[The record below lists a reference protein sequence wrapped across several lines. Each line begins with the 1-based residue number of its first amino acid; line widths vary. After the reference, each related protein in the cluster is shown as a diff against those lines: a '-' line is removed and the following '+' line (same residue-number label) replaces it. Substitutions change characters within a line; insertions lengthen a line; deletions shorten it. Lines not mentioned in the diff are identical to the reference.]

1 MEVELPE
8 FRGDNPVDVVLN
20 LYKDLGWD
28 GKTSI
33 DPTNIVLSK
42 NDWLRLFDKIR
53 STVPEEEVVNAGFL
67 LINKGPSVSDIV
79 PEGKV
84 LIRRQ

>member
-8 FRGDNPVDVVLN
+8 FRGDNPADVVLN

-28 GKTSI
+28 GETSI
-33 DPTNIVLSK
+33 DPMGIVMNK
-42 NDWLRLFDKIR
+42 NDWFRLFDKIR
-53 STVPEEEVVNAGFL
+53 STVPEEEVMNVGFL